1 MPEPIEPV
9 ATVTPAVPAEPA
21 PADPAKDETDWKA
34 EARKWESRA
43 KENST
48 AATKLAE
55 IEEAQKT
62 EQQKLEDRATKAEK
76 LAADNA
82 SDALRARVALEK
94 GLTAA
99 QEKRLVGATREE
111 LLADAD
117 QLLVDLGAPVLKV
130 PVPDPS
136 LGPKN
141 EAPTASVESGS
152 ERYRAKHPAKQ

>member
-1 MPEPIEPV
+1 MPEPIETVPVVAPV
-9 ATVTPAVPAEPA
+9 APVDPA

-34 EARKWESRA
+34 EARKWEGRA

-62 EQQKLEDRATKAEK
+62 EQQKLEDRASKAEK

-136 LGPKN
+136 LGPRN
-141 EAPTASVESGS
+141 ESTVASVQSGRELFENKRKKNS
-152 ERYRAKHPAKQ
+152 